1 MPQTGLP
8 TLAELVATIP
18 EEMGVA
24 VPGSSSEDEAAE
36 TTSTS
41 STGDCTLMTMLETVL
56 RPSASLIASR
66 ASVLAQACYF
76 SPLSLT
82 ATASLVRSKDDRYS
96 ALRKRTPSSP
106 PVVI

>member
-1 MPQTGLP
+1 MQSPELVGWIYLPPGPWIWPPWGGGAPQIYRSS

-41 STGDCTLMTMLETVL
+41 STLDDDF
-56 RPSASLIASR
+56 LI
-66 ASVLAQACYF
+66 LLY
-76 SPLSLT
+76 
-82 ATASLVRSKDDRYS
+82 
-96 ALRKRTPSSP
+96 
-106 PVVI
+106 